1 MKINTLAM
9 STGLCL
15 ALTLG
20 VYLASN
26 TQAAGNC
33 TIGGETG
40 PGVKVVMNDQQKAQ
54 PQKNQQDQKQGQP
67 ATAAPQEQGKKA
79 DKPADQKPGAA
90 PLVPI
95 IAPDEG
101 C

>member
-20 VYLASN
+20 IYLASN

-33 TIGGETG
+33 TIGGEIG
-40 PGVKVVMNDQQKAQ
+40 PGVKVVMNDQQKTR
-54 PQKNQQDQKQGQP
+54 PPEQKQDQQQGQP
-67 ATAAPQEQGKKA
+67 AKAASQDQGQKA
-79 DKPADQKPGAA
+79 DKPADKKPAPA

>member
-1 MKINTLAM
+1 MRLNTLAM
-9 STGLCL
+9 TTGLCL

-20 VYLASN
+20 IYLASN

-33 TIGGETG
+33 TIGGEVG

-54 PQKNQQDQKQGQP
+54 PQDNKQDQKQGQP
-67 ATAAPQEQGKKA
+67 AASAPQDQGKKA
-79 DKPADQKPGAA
+79 APPADQKPGAA